1 MFADKLLE
9 YIADFLSYMY
19 SRASELSDYDLM
31 MLDHLNAAVEQNDLF
46 QISRLDLSYFE
57 SYMETCNDEIV
68 YTKWRVARE
77 FLA

>member
-1 MFADKLLE
+1 MFADKLIE
-9 YIADFLSYMY
+9 YIADFLSFMY
-19 SRASELSDYDLM
+19 SHASELSDYDLM
-31 MLDHLNAAVEQNDLF
+31 MLDHINAAVEQNYLF

>member
-1 MFADKLLE
+1 MFADKLIE

-19 SRASELSDYDLM
+19 SHVAEMSDYDLM
-31 MLDHLNAAVEQNDLF
+31 MLDHINSAVEQGDLF

-57 SYMETCNDEIV
+57 SFMENCHDEIV
-68 YTKWRVARE
+68 YTKWRVARD